1 MQRRTSSLGTTRRRL
16 GTGAVLSMAAGLVG
30 ATLAA
35 SPAQAADN
43 PFERGPDPTSSS
55 IRASQGAFRTAS
67 SSIGLGARGF
77 GGGQIYYPTGTSETF
92 GVIALSP
99 GFTASW
105 SSISWL
111 GPRLASQGFVV
122 VGIETNSRLDQ
133 PAQRGT
139 QLLAALDWAVSSS
152 PSAARA
158 RIDRNRQAVG
168 GHSMGGGGTLEASA
182 DRPSLRAGVPLAP
195 WNTDK
200 SWNNVRVPQAII
212 GGESDTVASVSSHSI
227 PFYNSLAGP
236 KIYMEL
242 NNASHFFPQSVNAN
256 QQALSVAFY
265 KRYVDG
271 DTRYSQFLTRSANSG
286 TAISDFRS
294 SGIG

>member
-1 MQRRTSSLGTTRRRL
+1 MQRRTARPGTLPSR
-16 GTGAVLSMAAGLVG
+16 AAL
-30 ATLAA
+30 LAA
-35 SPAQAADN
+35 AVVAGGALTAAPAQAADN
-43 PFERGPDPTSSS
+43 PYERGPAPTSTS
-55 IRASQGAFRTAS
+55 IRAAQGAYRTAS
-67 SSIGLGARGF
+67 SSISSLTARGF
-77 GGGQIYYPTGTSETF
+77 GGGQIYYPTGTTETF

-99 GFTASW
+99 GYTASW

-271 DTRYSQFLTRSANSG
+271 DTRYSQFLTSAANSG
-286 TAISDFRS
+286 TAISAFRS
-294 SGIG
+294 SGVS

>member
-1 MQRRTSSLGTTRRRL
+1 MQRRTTTL
-16 GTGAVLSMAAGLVG
+16 VISMAAGLVG

-35 SPAQAADN
+35 APAQAADN
-43 PFERGPDPTSSS
+43 PYERGPDPTASS
-55 IRASQGAFRTAS
+55 IRASNGPFATTS
-67 SSIGLGARGF
+67 SRISGARGF
-77 GGGQIYYPTGTSETF
+77 GGGQIYYPTATNQGTF
-92 GVIALSP
+92 GVIALVP
-99 GFTASW
+99 GFTAAW
-105 SSISWL
+105 SSISWI

-133 PAQRGT
+133 PASRGQ
-139 QLLAALDWAVSSS
+139 QLIAALNWATGSS
-152 PSAARA
+152 PART
-158 RIDRNRQAVG
+158 RIDASRQAVG

-182 DRPSLRAGVPLAP
+182 SRPSIKAGVPLAP

-200 SWNNVRVPQAII
+200 SWSNVRVPQAII
-212 GGESDTVASVSSHSI
+212 GGESDTIAAVSSHSI

-236 KIYMEL
+236 KIYLEL
-242 NNASHFFPQSVNAN
+242 NNASHFFPQSPNAN

-265 KRYVDG
+265 KRYVDN

-286 TAISDFRS
+286 SAISDFRS